1 MKIMY
6 MNRRHG
12 VVKLQVENL
21 DDLWYLS
28 GVINKGD
35 LVRTKTERR
44 IKAREDMARSKKGER
59 RVFTLTVRV
68 EKADFNPDS
77 ETYRISGIVEQGPED
92 LISMGSHH
100 TFNVEKGT
108 TLKIIKERWSPTD
121 LDRLREAEKA
131 ARRPKILI
139 VVVDEG
145 EATFGLI
152 RESKIEYH
160 ELSRSIGG
168 KYDIRGRRKRKMEFY
183 GETAK
188 FLSEMLSRENISAII
203 IAGAG
208 FEKENFRR
216 FLSEKYPELAEKSV
230 MENISSHGRNGVS
243 EVMKRS
249 KIKKIIEEI
258 TSARDVRLV
267 HELLT
272 EIGKDSG
279 LGIYGLKDIE
289 TAAGLGAIKKLLI
302 CDNFFLKNR
311 KRLEDLMYM
320 VKSARGEVHLI
331 NHRGEAGRQLNSLGG
346 VAALLRY
353 PGHQYGNK

>member
-1 MKIMY
+1 
-6 MNRRHG
+6 
-12 VVKLQVENL
+12 VKLQIENL

-28 GVINKGD
+28 GVINRGD

-44 IKAREDMARSKKGER
+44 IKTKEDMARSKKGER

-68 EKADFNPDS
+68 EKADFSSDS
-77 ETYRISGIVEQGPED
+77 DTYRIAGVVEQGPED
-92 LISMGSHH
+92 LVSIGSHH

-108 TLKIIKERWSPTD
+108 TLKIIKERWSPM
-121 LDRLREAEKA
+121 
-131 ARRPKILI
+131 
-139 VVVDEG
+139 
-145 EATFGLI
+145 I
-152 RESKIEYH
+152 RESKIEYY

-168 KYDIRGRRKRKMEFY
+168 KYDIRGRRGRKMEFY
-183 GETAK
+183 RDTAK
-188 FLSEMLSRENISAII
+188 FLSEVLSRENISAII

-216 FLSEKYPELAEKSV
+216 FLSENYPGLAEKSV
-230 MENISSHGRNGVS
+230 MENISSHGRNGVN
-243 EVMKRS
+243 EVMRRPKTQ
-249 KIKKIIEEI
+249 KIIEEI

-289 TAAGLGAIKKLLI
+289 TAAGSGAIKKLLV
-302 CDNFFLKNR
+302 CDNIFLKNR
-311 KRLEDLMYM
+311 KKLEDLMYM

-346 VAALLRY
+346 AAALLRY
-353 PGHQYGNK
+353 PMHQYRNK